1 LEFTRLLE
9 ILLDQHYINQC
20 EDIGIILEFMQ
31 NKKNLEEL
39 CLNFDELLKIINVL
53 TTITDGNPEVRLLS
67 FLYCK
72 FSSTY
77 SDAFWIFT
85 IYSMRTLH
93 LTVWSSPKV
102 AIGFLGL

>member
-1 LEFTRLLE
+1 MSAKHLRLENVILFEGSDVFWLRIHHAFTTNLENCTSLEFTRLLE

-53 TTITDGNPEVRLLS
+53 TTITDGNPEV
-67 FLYCK
+67 
-72 FSSTY
+72 
-77 SDAFWIFT
+77 
-85 IYSMRTLH
+85 
-93 LTVWSSPKV
+93 
-102 AIGFLGL
+102 